1 LYKYYHI
8 KKIILL
14 NKGDKK
20 MAQASEKK
28 ILVVDDE
35 PDVRNFLAACLED
48 AGFIVETAVDGIDA
62 LEKVEAFSPDLMT
75 LDMVMPRMPGI
86 KVIRELRK
94 QKKWAKLP
102 IIIITA
108 HARDDM
114 GSDQIKEFMA
124 LTANVRPKFI
134 LDKPISTT
142 NLIKTTCKI
151 LEVEWEGKEDITED
165 MSDERDKLA
174 RLIRQAD
181 SDTLRKIRDML
192 KEKKDKEPYFL
203 FE

>member
-1 LYKYYHI
+1 
-8 KKIILL
+8 
-14 NKGDKK
+14 
-20 MAQASEKK
+20 MTQASEKR

-48 AGFIVETAVDGIDA
+48 AGFNVETAFDGVDA

-108 HARDDM
+108 HARDDL

-124 LTANVRPKFI
+124 LTANVRPRVI
-134 LDKPISTT
+134 LDKPISTV
-142 NLIKTTCKI
+142 NLIKAACKI
-151 LEVEWEGKEDITED
+151 LSVEWEGVEEVSENLT
-165 MSDERDKLA
+165 DERGKLA
-174 RLIRQAD
+174 KLIHETD
-181 SDTLRKIRDML
+181 SDTLRKIRDL
-192 KEKKDKEPYFL
+192 LNKKEKKDPYFL

>member
-1 LYKYYHI
+1 
-8 KKIILL
+8 
-14 NKGDKK
+14 

-48 AGFIVETAVDGIDA
+48 AGFIVDTAVDGIDA
-62 LEKVEAFSPDLMT
+62 LEKVEAFAPDLMT

-124 LTANVRPKFI
+124 LTSNVRPKMI
-134 LDKPISTT
+134 LDKPISTA

-151 LEVEWEGKEDITED
+151 L
-165 MSDERDKLA
+165 RNKLA
-174 RLIRQAD
+174 KLIHQAD

>member
-1 LYKYYHI
+1 
-8 KKIILL
+8 
-14 NKGDKK
+14 
-20 MAQASEKK
+20 MTQPSEKR

-48 AGFIVETAVDGIDA
+48 AGFNVETAVDGIDA
-62 LEKVEAFSPDLMT
+62 LEKVETFSPDLMT

-108 HARDDM
+108 HARDEM

-124 LTANVRPKFI
+124 LTSNVRPRMI
-134 LDKPISTT
+134 LDKPISTAS
-142 NLIKTTCKI
+142 LIKTACEI
-151 LEVEWEGKEDITED
+151 LGVEWEGAEEVSESL
-165 MSDERDKLA
+165 SDERGKLA
-174 RLIRQAD
+174 KLIQEAD

-192 KEKKDKEPYFL
+192 NKKKKTEPYFL